1 MRAITRIALLL
12 SVVAQRELGVALP
25 EGICLDDYH
34 WDATVGACLLYPPP
48 PPQPPPQ
55 PQVNEHAPPRSI

>member
-1 MRAITRIALLL
+1 MAYKESIRAITRIALLL

-25 EGICLDDYH
+25 VEGTCLDDYH

-48 PPQPPPQ
+48 PQPPP
-55 PQVNEHAPPRSI
+55 